1 MIPSDLQA
9 IPHWIVWRYEE
20 RDGKQTK
27 VPYIATTNGG
37 HAQTN
42 NPSTWRPYADAV
54 KTANNGGGYAG
65 VGFVFTQTDIVG
77 VDLDHCIQADNK
89 LEPWADEIVTALDS
103 YTEVTPSRTGLH
115 ILTRGHL
122 PPGGRRNG
130 GIEMY
135 DASSPRYFTV
145 TGEQLENTP
154 DTINER
160 TAQLADLHARVF
172 VKPAASHPAITPAP
186 CSDILTHARNAKNGA
201 TFSALYDQG
210 DLSRYNGDQS
220 AADAALCQMLAFWTQ
235 RDATE
240 MDRLFRQSALMR
252 EKWDVRHSA
261 DGRTYGQMTVDH
273 AIAHCT
279 EVYNP
284 PPPVSM
290 ASAPEPERESQPQI
304 NDEGLLEPLPAGM
317 HALPEYGLCTETAA
331 ACPWLEAY
339 IAHSLKWSPRA
350 YEGFHEAVGVWLLST
365 VAARRVMYNDGGEK
379 FTPLYITLASRSSL
393 FAKSTTVEVGLDVLR
408 AAGLEFL
415 LGADDATPQKFVS
428 DMTHKVPKDFYEQTP
443 EYRQLIE
450 NRIAFAGQKGWF
462 YEEFGQKVAAMLR
475 DGGHMAD
482 FRGLLRKFDDCP
494 PTYEYGTIS
503 RGTDM
508 IQRPYLCLMA
518 NITPADLEKA
528 ASKGSALWSDGFL
541 ARFAMVSPPADYRR
555 SRARFPNERRVA
567 PGALVKP
574 LRDWH
579 NRLGSPAVFVPEQG
593 AETQFCTV
601 NATRYTEVAIPPAVS
616 AARYDYL
623 DALTDLI
630 EQELVHNDLA
640 SSYVRLPEKAL
651 RMAVLFASFEGLAE
665 VELAHFARAQQIT
678 ERWRA
683 GLHNLYNC
691 IVNRVDDEE
700 RETLGA
706 KIERQIMEAIGKLER
721 AGEQPTARL
730 IAMRI
735 RGVSSSEVA
744 QELQK
749 LTRLGIV
756 VVTRAESGRT
766 DYYHTA

>member
-1 MIPSDLQA
+1 MIPADLQA
-9 IPHWIVWRYEE
+9 IPHWLVWRYEE
-20 RDGKQTK
+20 REGRRTK
-27 VPYIATTNGG
+27 VPYIAAANGG

-42 NPSTWRPYADAV
+42 NPATWRPYADAV
-54 KTANNGGGYAG
+54 KVSNNGGGYAG
-65 VGFVFTQTDIVG
+65 VGFVFTNTDIVG
-77 VDLDHCIQADNK
+77 VDLDHCIQADGT
-89 LEPWADEIVTALDS
+89 LETWADEIVTQLDS
-103 YTEVTPSRTGLH
+103 YTEVTPSGTGLH
-115 ILTRGHL
+115 ILARGHL
-122 PPGGRRNG
+122 PPGGRRKG
-130 GIEMY
+130 QIEMY
-135 DASSPRYFTV
+135 DAASPRYFTV
-145 TGEQLENTP
+145 TGRQLEDTP
-154 DTINER
+154 DAIHER
-160 TAQLADLHARVF
+160 TAQLAALHAATFAQSATTPVSRPAHI
-172 VKPAASHPAITPAP
+172 PAAE
-186 CSDILTHARNAKNGA
+186 DILTQARNAKNGA
-201 TFSALYDQG
+201 TFAALYDHG
-210 DLSRYNGDQS
+210 DVTRYNGDQS

-235 RDATE
+235 RNAAE

-252 EKWDVRHSA
+252 DKWDVRHAA
-261 DGRTYGQMTVDH
+261 DGRTYGQMTIDH
-273 AIAHCT
+273 AIQHCT
-279 EVYNP
+279 EVYTPLQPVTMAAAAEELPGNP
-284 PPPVSM
+284 AAAAM
-290 ASAPEPERESQPQI
+290 E
-304 NDEGLLEPLPAGM
+304 LPAGM
-317 HALPEYGLCTETAA
+317 HALPEYGLCQTPAA
-331 ACPWLEAY
+331 DCPWLDAY

-408 AAGLEFL
+408 QAGLEFL

-428 DMTHKVPKDFYEQTP
+428 DMTHRVPKDFYEQSP

-567 PGALVKP
+567 PSALVKP

-601 NATRYTEVAIPPAVS
+601 NATRYTEVGIPPEVS

-651 RMAVLFASFEGLAE
+651 RMAVLFASFEGLAQ
-665 VELAHFARAQQIT
+665 VELAHFARAQAIT

-691 IVNRVDDEE
+691 IVNRDEDEE

-706 KIERQIMEAIGKLER
+706 KIERQIMDAIGKLER

-735 RGVSSSEVA
+735 RGVSSAEVA

-749 LTRLGIV
+749 LARLGIV